1 MIGHLSILAAIG
13 RGYGPWAQG
22 CGASISAAA
31 QRVTLPIA
39 LGTPLAIQRSQAAL
53 RRLSR
58 VKQKDIAM
66 HSSIAAVVERPLT
79 RRLLMVTAGLA
90 FCLAGTPF
98 PKAPNTSQGGRFHS
112 LSGPEAMTPTTV
124 EYLMLLPIRE
134 ANKKVGHA

>member
-66 HSSIAAVVERPLT
+66 HTSIAAVVERPLT
-79 RRLLMVTAGLA
+79 RRLLMVTAGPA
-90 FCLAGTPF
+90 VC
-98 PKAPNTSQGGRFHS
+98 R
-112 LSGPEAMTPTTV
+112 SGQRVAHT
-124 EYLMLLPIRE
+124 
-134 ANKKVGHA
+134 

>member
-66 HSSIAAVVERPLT
+66 HTSIAAVVERPLT
-79 RRLLMVTAGLA
+79 RRLLMVTAGRAVFLA
-90 FCLAGTPF
+90 ANVF
-98 PKAPNTSQGGRFHS
+98 APVLNTHKNR
-112 LSGPEAMTPTTV
+112 T
-124 EYLMLLPIRE
+124 LPPPP
-134 ANKKVGHA
+134 AHTGDN

>member
-53 RRLSR
+53 CRLPR

-66 HSSIAAVVERPLT
+66 HTSIAAVVERPLT
-79 RRLLMVTAGLA
+79 RRLLMVTAGLV
-90 FCLAGTPF
+90 FCLA
-98 PKAPNTSQGGRFHS
+98 APPPPEGPNNLQGGTLPS
-112 LSGPEAMTPTTV
+112 LSRAMAVSEKSV
-124 EYLMLLPIRE
+124 EEGMLQIGR
-134 ANKKVGHA
+134 AH

>member
-31 QRVTLPIA
+31 QRVTLPVA

-66 HSSIAAVVERPLT
+66 HTSIAAVVERPLT
-79 RRLLMVTAGLA
+79 RRLLMVTAGA
-90 FCLAGTPF
+90 GFCPPATGSAPTHNTPQAGD
-98 PKAPNTSQGGRFHS
+98 
-112 LSGPEAMTPTTV
+112 
-124 EYLMLLPIRE
+124 LPP
-134 ANKKVGHA
+134 

>member
-66 HSSIAAVVERPLT
+66 HTSIAAVVERPLT
-79 RRLLMVTAGLA
+79 RRLLMVTAGMALLVA
-90 FCLAGTPF
+90 ATPSS
-98 PKAPNTSQGGRFHS
+98 PCPHTLQHH
-112 LSGPEAMTPTTV
+112 P
-124 EYLMLLPIRE
+124 LPPPPL
-134 ANKKVGHA
+134 

>member
-13 RGYGPWAQG
+13 GGYGPWAQG

-66 HSSIAAVVERPLT
+66 HTSIAAVVERPLT

-90 FCLAGTPF
+90 FCLS
-98 PKAPNTSQGGRFHS
+98 APAFSHRHRHHQNH
-112 LSGPEAMTPTTV
+112 
-124 EYLMLLPIRE
+124 
-134 ANKKVGHA
+134 